1 MTNDGAGGIGAAN
14 LQRLENRETSP
25 KTRVGRVGE
34 RKGITPSHIP
44 THATRD
50 FVDVINV
57 Q

>member
-34 RKGITPSHIP
+34 RKGITPRHIP

-50 FVDVINV
+50 FVDEINV